1 MTLSAGIKVYNP
13 SYPISAMA
21 KETAILEETAK
32 GIKGK
37 NAVVLFEE
45 VAKDIKIE
53 NATIQSV
60 EMHGYKWEDFEK
72 YVIGEKLIL
81 INDYLQNQQELGMS
95 FLYHLTELLR
105 DDTQPINN
113 ARYVY
118 LLSRMEPKE
127 DSDVEVRT
135 AYRQFAKKMYEW
147 SRNPQD
153 RRQFITAIY
162 IYVYLNRDDDGE
174 ENENE
179 TDGRKLC

>member
-1 MTLSAGIKVYNP
+1 MIAAAVDLQMALKKFTQGTLTLSAGIRVYNP

-21 KETAILEETAK
+21 KETAVLEETAK

-37 NAVVLFEE
+37 NAVVLFDE
-45 VAKDIKIE
+45 V
-53 NATIQSV
+53 
-60 EMHGYKWEDFEK
+60 HGYKWEDFEK
-72 YVIGEKLIL
+72 YVIDEKLTL
-81 INDYLQNQQELGMS
+81 INDYMQKQQELGMS

-105 DDTQPINN
+105 DDTQPINT

-153 RRQFITAIY
+153 RRQLITAIY

-174 ENENE
+174 ENE
-179 TDGRKLC
+179 K